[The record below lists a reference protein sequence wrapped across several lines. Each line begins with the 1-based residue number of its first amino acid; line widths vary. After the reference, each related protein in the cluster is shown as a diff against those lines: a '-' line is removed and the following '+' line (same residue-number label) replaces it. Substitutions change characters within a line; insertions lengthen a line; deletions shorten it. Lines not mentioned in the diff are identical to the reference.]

1 MSRRLAK
8 SGAGLS
14 YPAAT
19 ITAMDSQGHVVHTW
33 SGRACRLP
41 ISRPQ
46 FQSLLNFVDEMLAMQ
61 GCDNTHAHAQTWA
74 RAHGV
79 PWAGLSRG
87 LRSLGG
93 FCDCEIGMN
102 AAADDGEDEI

>member
-1 MSRRLAK
+1 ME
-8 SGAGLS
+8 
-14 YPAAT
+14 
-19 ITAMDSQGHVVHTW
+19 SQGHIVHTW

-41 ISRPQ
+41 ISAER
-46 FQSLLNFVDEMLAMQ
+46 FESLLNFVDEMLAMQ
-61 GCDNTHAHAQTWA
+61 GCDNTLSHAQTWA

-79 PWAGLSRG
+79 PWAGLSRA

-102 AAADDGEDEI
+102 AAAEGDEEEYD